1 MVGEEV
7 FGVVEIKEIKEK
19 LYVECNSCCAAHSV
33 ISKTDPRPMVRVV
46 SGWGLFDL
54 ENTFQT
60 LLHRSS
66 VKQCLWQDVIAVR
79 FPGDTSSTCVWP
91 VSLLSPITHWIDS
104 SAEQGRERDW
114 SRYCVYALTL
124 VNTHVYCP
132 DIVHANIR
140 FSRDTSICIQPNISF
155 FVCLYVY
162 TVSLYKYILR
172 LSFWEAL

>member
-66 VKQCLWQDVIAVR
+66 VKQCL
-79 FPGDTSSTCVWP
+79 
-91 VSLLSPITHWIDS
+91 
-104 SAEQGRERDW
+104 
-114 SRYCVYALTL
+114 
-124 VNTHVYCP
+124 
-132 DIVHANIR
+132 
-140 FSRDTSICIQPNISF
+140 
-155 FVCLYVY
+155 
-162 TVSLYKYILR
+162 
-172 LSFWEAL
+172 